1 MEPPEIHG
9 DVRTLLHAEVQ
20 GRPSGERRNSP
31 IFVPVVKSPLK
42 LVRRGRRKRRKQQFA
57 ILVLALLL
65 ISAFGYAFVVEHDRE
80 RTLTRETQ

>member
-9 DVRTLLHAEVQ
+9 DVHTVLHAEVQ

-31 IFVPVVKSPLK
+31 LFVPTVKSPMK
-42 LVRRGRRKRRKQQFA
+42 LVRRGRRKRRKQQLA
-57 ILVLALLL
+57 VLVLVLLL
-65 ISAFGYAFVVEHDRE
+65 ITAFGYAFVVEHDRE